1 MLPERLRVPFDLWHD
16 LCYDITFDMI
26 SDMIRL
32 LAVMS
37 ESRIF
42 G

>member
-1 MLPERLRVPFDLWHD
+1 MLPEQLRVPFDIWHD
-16 LCYDITFDMI
+16 LCDDTTFDMI